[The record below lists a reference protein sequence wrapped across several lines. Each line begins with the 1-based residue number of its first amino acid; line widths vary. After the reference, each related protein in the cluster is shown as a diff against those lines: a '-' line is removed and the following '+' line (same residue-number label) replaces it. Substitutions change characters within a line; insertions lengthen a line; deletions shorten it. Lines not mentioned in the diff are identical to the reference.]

1 MAISPRLL
9 ELLEILVCPADK
21 EALEL
26 RPDASA
32 LKCTKCRR
40 VYAIRDDIP
49 NMLIE
54 EATIEE

>member
-1 MAISPRLL
+1 MAISS

-21 EALEL
+21 EALVL
-26 RPDASA
+26 KADGSG

-40 VYAIRDDIP
+40 VYPIKDDIP
-49 NMLIE
+49 IMLIE